1 MDYSWS
7 DHLKLEEIL
16 ALWEQDS
23 KINDAELDR
32 ESLKIPALHNKYL
45 KIYTNTNLHLKKMNY
60 DFKEMERNKFE
71 YYSGKMCEED
81 LKEQGW
87 EQFDHKLLKQD
98 IPRYLESDS
107 ELIKMLLQTNYQR
120 EKVETLRSILTNINN
135 RSFYINNAITWQQF
149 LNGIN

>member
-1 MDYSWS
+1 MIL
-7 DHLKLEEIL
+7 LKLEEIL
-16 ALWEQDS
+16 ELWEKDS
-23 KINDAELDR
+23 KLDNTELDK
-32 ESLKIPALHNKYL
+32 ESLKVPSLHNKYL
-45 KIYTNTNLHLKKMNY
+45 KIYTSENLLFKKMTH

-107 ELIKMLLQTNYQR
+107 DLIKMLLKIDYQK
-120 EKVETLRSILTNINN
+120 EKVETVKSIISSINGRSYHI
-135 RSFYINNAITWQQF
+135 SNAIKWQQF